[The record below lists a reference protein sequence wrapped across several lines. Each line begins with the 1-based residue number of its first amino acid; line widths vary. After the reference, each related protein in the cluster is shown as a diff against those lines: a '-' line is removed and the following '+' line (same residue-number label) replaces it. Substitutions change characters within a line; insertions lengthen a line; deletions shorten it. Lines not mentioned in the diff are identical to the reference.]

1 LELSLR
7 DTNGIRTTIL
17 RHSPADAFFTLG
29 IWQSPSGDE
38 RSQQKYLMSKIQDW
52 GTKTSLHKLTWGQ
65 ARIVIKATLGRTL
78 SYPMTATTFDET
90 QCKVLQ
96 KLFLHTVLGKMGI
109 TRSAPSLIATAPTSL
124 GGFGIFSFDIAQL
137 VGHVTLLLLH
147 GPDAVSLTG
156 QLLRLSLEYYALES
170 GLPGDPLGLPS
181 IDYVTNSTWIS
192 QTIHEYL

>member
-1 LELSLR
+1 
-7 DTNGIRTTIL
+7 
-17 RHSPADAFFTLG
+17 
-29 IWQSPSGDE
+29 
-38 RSQQKYLMSKIQDW
+38 
-52 GTKTSLHKLTWGQ
+52 
-65 ARIVIKATLGRTL
+65 
-78 SYPMTATTFDET
+78 
-90 QCKVLQ
+90 
-96 KLFLHTVLGKMGI
+96 MGI